1 MEGQVLNALL
11 WPVRDVPRI
20 FEISQ
25 HGFASA
31 MPGIIELAA
40 ATGIMVFMP
49 KKGAW
54 TAVDLLLAYGAGAAI
69 SFVLSR

>member
-1 MEGQVLNALL
+1 MESKIFDALL

-25 HGFASA
+25 NGFASA

-49 KKGAW
+49 KKGGW

-69 SFVLSR
+69 SFAFSR